1 MLFDNLND
9 KQLEAV
15 TSTEGKIKVVAG
27 AGSGKTRA
35 LAYRYAH
42 LVNDLGIDPGN
53 ILCLTFTNKA
63 AREMKTRISSMVP
76 AEYVNDFICTIHGF
90 CVKFL
95 REEIHRIGYPKNF
108 KVFDE
113 NDMHSLA
120 IEVLTEN
127 GIDRKDRTVRDL
139 LIAVHKKKFPPQF
152 YIEELI
158 LPASVTLPD
167 EKKKDLANQFI
178 LKQKKYFS
186 LDFNDLLYFTA
197 FIMGRFDGCRHL
209 WQNKMQ
215 YVMVDEVQDC
225 TETEWGIFSVLS
237 EQYNNLFIVGDPD
250 QSIYEWRGA
259 APKTFVNFHADKD
272 IIMSENYRSTSVILD
287 AANSVIENNVMRVKK
302 DLFTRKQG
310 GSALVHFHAPEEK
323 IESDWIAKKI
333 SELKDEGNKYSDIA
347 ILYRASYLSRSI
359 EQALMRAGVNYTI
372 WGGIRFFEREEIKH
386 ALCYL
391 RLIASSDDDLAFK
404 RICNVPSR
412 KIGKV
417 AFQKI
422 NSIAESDNC
431 SLYEAL
437 QKGISI
443 GTFKEP
449 SIVNFVD
456 LIERCRAVEKESSLF
471 DLLDFLLNESGLYS
485 MCRQD
490 GDEDRLENITE
501 LLNSVKLYE
510 SDNKEDEI
518 TLEKYLQDIAL
529 YTNTDYSKDSDKVK
543 LMTIHQAK
551 GLEFPYVFITGMSE
565 GIFPNQRS
573 IRESKRRGLEEE
585 RRLMYVAVTRAE
597 KALFMTESEG
607 FCPQASGEKIPSR
620 FIREIKN
627 NLYVT
632 EGEMD
637 VTLWDR
643 TDAFVR
649 REDALMEL
657 STESENSFKVNDSVI
672 HSYLGKGVLCS
683 IDGEYG
689 VVKFDVFGERRV
701 KLSILHREDTVT
713 EKVTVLKNTEE
724 EFNAQQV
731 LRSSTNN
738 DVVII
743 DSQLWQKFLYQMIL
757 CNQDRLVR
765 SLMKRRAKPLL
776 DSTVISVGNE
786 VYFTVQDEIQKDSI
800 KKFFLD
806 QLQYKF
812 ASFTGK
818 QGIKLIPV
826 LPSEMDAIMANKS
839 DDCQYH

>member
-1 MLFDNLND
+1 MQFDNLND

-15 TSTEGKIKVVAG
+15 TSTEGKIKVIAG

-95 REEIHRIGYPKNF
+95 REEIHRIGYPKTF

-113 NDMHSLA
+113 DDMHSLA

-127 GIDRKDRTVRDL
+127 GVDRKDKTVREL
-139 LIAVHKKKFPPQF
+139 LRNTYDIKKGIFQ
-152 YIEELI
+152 YIEDFI
-158 LPASVTLPD
+158 LPTSVILSD
-167 EKKKDLANQFI
+167 EQKANLANQFI

-186 LDFNDLLYFTA
+186 LDFNDLLYFT
-197 FIMGRFDGCRHL
+197 FYILCHFDDCCRF
-209 WQNKMQ
+209 WQKKMQ
-215 YVMVDEVQDC
+215 YVMVDEVQDL
-225 TETEWGIFSVLS
+225 TPIEWSVFETLS
-237 EQYNNLFIVGDPD
+237 NFYHNLFIVGDPD

-259 APKTFVNFHADKD
+259 APDIFVNFHADKD
-272 IIMSENYRSTSVILD
+272 IVMAENYRSTSIILD

-302 DLFTRKQG
+302 DLFTRKHG

-333 SELKDEGNKYSDIA
+333 AELKESGNKYSDIA

-359 EQALMRAGVNYTI
+359 EQALMRGGVSYTI

-471 DLLDFLLNESGLYS
+471 DLLDFLLNESGLNS
-485 MCRQD
+485 MYRQD

-551 GLEFPYVFITGMSE
+551 GLEFPYVFISGLSE

-620 FIREIKN
+620 FIREIKK

-657 STESENSFKVNDSVI
+657 SPESDKSFQVNDSVI

-689 VVKFDVFGERRV
+689 VVKFDMFGERRV
-701 KLSILHREDTVT
+701 KLSILQREDTVT
-713 EKVTVLKNTEE
+713 EKVEILNNIQEE
-724 EFNAQQV
+724 YKSQQA
-731 LRSSTNN
+731 LRASANN
-738 DVVII
+738 DAFVV
-743 DSQLWQKFLYQMIL
+743 DSQLWQRFLYQMIYYSK
-757 CNQDRLVR
+757 DRVAK
-765 SLMKRRAKPLL
+765 SLMKIRTKALL
-776 DSTVISVGNE
+776 DSTVASVGNE
-786 VYFTVQDEIQKDSI
+786 VYVTVKDERQKDVVRE
-800 KKFFLD
+800 FFLN

-812 ASFTGK
+812 ALFTGR
-818 QGIKLIPV
+818 QGTKLIPV
-826 LPSEMDAIMANKS
+826 LPAEMEAILANKS
-839 DDCQYH
+839 DDANN

>member
-15 TSTEGKIKVVAG
+15 TSTEGRIKVIAG

-95 REEIHRIGYPKNF
+95 REEIHRIGYPKTF

-127 GIDRKDRTVRDL
+127 GIDRKDRTVREL
-139 LIAVHKKKFPPQF
+139 LRNTYDIKKGIFQ
-152 YIEELI
+152 YIEDLI
-158 LPASVTLPD
+158 LPTSVVLSD
-167 EKKKDLANQFI
+167 EQKDKLANQFI

-186 LDFNDLLYFTA
+186 LDFNDLLYFTYYIL
-197 FIMGRFDGCRHL
+197 FRFDDCCHF
-209 WQNKMQ
+209 WQKKMQ
-215 YVMVDEVQDC
+215 YVMVDEVQDLSI
-225 TETEWGIFSVLS
+225 TEWNIIGTLS
-237 EQYNNLFIVGDPD
+237 NYYHNLFIVGDPD

-259 APKTFVNFHADKD
+259 DPSTFVDFHGDKD
-272 IIMSENYRSTSVILD
+272 IIMAENYRSTPIILD

-302 DLFTRKQG
+302 DLFTRRQG
-310 GSALVHFHAPEEK
+310 GCTLVHFHAPEEK

-333 SELKDEGNKYSDIA
+333 SELIEGGNRYSDIA
-347 ILYRASYLSRSI
+347 ILYRASFLSRSI
-359 EQALMRAGVNYTI
+359 EQALMRAGVSYTI

-431 SLYEAL
+431 SLFEAL
-437 QKGISI
+437 KKGLHM
-443 GTFKEP
+443 GAFKEP
-449 SIVNFVD
+449 SFGGFVD
-456 LIERCRAVEKESSLF
+456 LIEKCRLSAKSKSLF
-471 DLLDFLLNESGLYS
+471 DLLDFLLNESGLIDMY
-485 MCRQD
+485 RHD

-501 LLNSVKLYE
+501 LLNSIKLYE
-510 SDNKEDEI
+510 TDNKEDEI

-551 GLEFPYVFITGMSE
+551 GLEFPYIFITGLSE

-573 IRESKRRGLEEE
+573 IRERKRAGLEEE

-607 FCPQASGEKIPSR
+607 YCPQASGEKIPSR

-627 NLYVT
+627 TLYVT

-637 VTLWDR
+637 VSLWDS

-683 IDGEYG
+683 TEGEYG
-689 VVKFDVFGERRV
+689 VVNFDMFGERRV
-701 KLSILHREDTVT
+701 KLSTLHREDTVT
-713 EKVTVLKNTEE
+713 EKAEALNNMQEE
-724 EFNAQQV
+724 CKAQQD
-731 LRSSTNN
+731 LHSAANN
-738 DVVII
+738 DALIV

-757 CNQDRLVR
+757 CSQDGLVR

-786 VYFTVQDEIQKDSI
+786 VYFTVQDENQKDSI

-818 QGIKLIPV
+818 HGTKLIPV
-826 LPSEMDAIMANKS
+826 LPSEMEAIMANKS